1 MKFNFYVLTAVIIAV
16 TAVGFGQSK
25 PKTLAPDAVVR
36 DLYAA
41 HKAHRSPFFQ
51 NKNRKLVDKYFT
63 GALADAI
70 WKEAVDSKPGEVG
83 NLDFDPL
90 YYAQDVHIKNFV
102 VAKADANNVVKVT
115 FLNMGHPEEINF
127 FLTTA
132 NTSSK
137 VYKID
142 SIMYSDAED
151 LESILSYEIPPDG
164 TPEKTIPMDG
174 NYMIG
179 RVKCSVETAKNG
191 YWARVICDDQPKD
204 SFQVIDTETLTF
216 GTFNKKEKGRRGKFM
231 LAADGSINKYIDGSG
246 KEIKV
251 SRTN

>member
-1 MKFNFYVLTAVIIAV
+1 MKFKLVILAAIIFAVS
-16 TAVGFGQSK
+16 AVGYGQSK
-25 PKTLAPDAVVR
+25 SKALAPDGVVR

-41 HKAHRSPFFQ
+41 HKSKMSPFFQ
-51 NKNRKLVDKYFT
+51 KKNRKLVDKYFT

-70 WKEAVDSKPGEVG
+70 WKEASDPRDGVG

-90 YYAQDVHIKNFV
+90 YHAQDIQITKFLI
-102 VAKADANNVVKVT
+102 AKADENNVVKVT

-127 FLTTA
+127 SLSTP

-151 LESILSYEIPPDG
+151 LESILSYAIPADG
-164 TPEKTIPMDG
+164 TPEKADPLDG
-174 NYMIG
+174 DYLVGAIKCNVETTRSGYYA
-179 RVKCSVETAKNG
+179 RVK
-191 YWARVICDDQPKD
+191 CDDQPKD
-204 SFQVIDTETLTF
+204 SFQVIDTETMTF
-216 GTFNKKEKGRRGKFM
+216 GAFNPKEKGRRGHFV
-231 LAADGSINKYIDGSG
+231 LADVRSIKSFIDASG

-251 SRTN
+251 TRVK

>member
-1 MKFNFYVLTAVIIAV
+1 MTSKIFLILSLTLLVCSTAIAQKKAVA
-16 TAVGFGQSK
+16 AG
-25 PKTLAPDAVVR
+25 PEMVVKN
-36 DLYAA
+36 LYTA
-41 HKAHRSPFFQ
+41 HKGKNSPFFQ
-51 NKNRKLVDKYFT
+51 NKSRALVDKYFT

-70 WKEAVDSKPGEVG
+70 WKEARDSKPGEVG
-83 NLDFDPL
+83 KLDFDPL
-90 YYAQDVHIKNFV
+90 YAAQDIHITKFV

-151 LESILSYEIPPDG
+151 LESILSYEIPVDG
-164 TPEKTIPMDG
+164 TPQKKIPLDG
-174 NYMIG
+174 SYMIG
-179 RVKCSVETAKNG
+179 GVKCSVETAKNG
-191 YWARVICDDQPKD
+191 YWARVKCDDQD
-204 SFQVIDTETLTF
+204 MFQVIDTETLTF
-216 GTFNKKEKGRRGKFM
+216 GTFNPKEKGRRGKFT
-231 LAADGSINKYIDGSG
+231 LAADGSLGKYIDAGG

-251 SRTN
+251 TRAK